1 MKDIHYQE
9 DDFEKAGKSIGS
21 LIGKGAWGKGTI
33 DHLKKVSKNLEEV
46 EKDIATYDTDGVISF
61 QHTSQTSKYQE
72 IFEDFDVLY
81 RFSDQIGDIVNNT
94 IDHPFYEKLDDFV
107 AGMRDLDATTFTTEN
122 RIGATTTTTQFENS
136 YTQKQV
142 EVPKSKVSLE
152 DLFSGDTFYADQMK
166 LQYDAW
172 KQTNKGEDVSHQD
185 FQAAMLNSR
194 AFAYTS
200 IKDEQQKT
208 EFWTLVVATIVI
220 VGVFAFCPLA
230 GVALSAAYGTLEI
243 SAAKT
248 GKDWMTGRELDAT
261 ERAQRGA
268 FAVLDVIPGVKAL
281 TGGVQM
287 MRSGSRLANVSDAL
301 LQGVKNVPTQVGD
314 IAKLGQT
321 QMRTRMASLKT
332 ATQDALQVATQ
343 KGLKELDKVG
353 QTATAMKGSL
363 NLPPRAHLALAG
375 MGGIPNQAPSKIA
388 QGTENL
394 KDVLRKFDVNLGGGG
409 KRADGIM
416 EGVSGLTK
424 AQKVENF
431 QNRINDIRN
440 KMPNNP
446 LKKRGNMAAADVN
459 IKGLPEEFVAH
470 SKINSNLDK
479 GADVEN
485 FSTLKP
491 EGERIFKNYEPSAS
505 SIDGT
510 KFDRF
515 HDTEAK
521 ILEDIASKIKDPNTS
536 GSIDLFTELPTCQ
549 SCSNIILE
557 FREKFPNI
565 KLNIFTK

>member
-1 MKDIHYQE
+1 MKDIQYIE
-9 DDFEKAGKSIGS
+9 ADFERAHTSIGG

-33 DHLKKVSKNLEEV
+33 DQLKKVSKNLEEA
-46 EKDIATYDTDGVISF
+46 EDDIARYDTDGVISF
-61 QHTSQTSKYQE
+61 QHTSRTSKYQE

-81 RFSDQIGDIVNNT
+81 RFSDQIGDIVSNT

-220 VGVFAFCPLA
+220 VGVSAFCPLA

-343 KGLKELDKVG
+343 KGIKGLDKVG

-394 KDVLRKFDVNLGGGG
+394 KDVLQKFDVNLGGGG

-416 EGVSGLTK
+416 EGVSRSRSSLKYKDAYFEGSSKVDGVQKDISRKVHQLENIDFNMVDEATGLTNLELMK
-424 AQKVENF
+424 KGRAPIWEDGSRIELHHTLQMEPGPMAELPASLHDKYYSVLHGLVENGNSF
-431 QNRINDIRN
+431 RN
-440 KMPNNP
+440 NAELAKQYNNFRSQYW
-446 LKKRGNMAAADVN
+446 KWRAKQ
-459 IKGLPEEFVAH
+459 IK
-470 SKINSNLDK
+470 
-479 GADVEN
+479 
-485 FSTLKP
+485 
-491 EGERIFKNYEPSAS
+491 
-505 SIDGT
+505 
-510 KFDRF
+510 
-515 HDTEAK
+515 
-521 ILEDIASKIKDPNTS
+521 
-536 GSIDLFTELPTCQ
+536 
-549 SCSNIILE
+549 
-557 FREKFPNI
+557 
-565 KLNIFTK
+565 